1 MDVEEIAADLE
12 AVVRQADVETPA
24 AEVHGM
30 LTGLLCAQSGL
41 GRDAWLQMLK
51 REVEGGAAL
60 AEQGGDLLAALYEE
74 TVRQLSSSDLDFEP
88 LLADEEAELDERVH
102 ALGRWCQGYLWGL
115 GLGGV
120 GSDSELPAD
129 TREAL
134 NDLAE
139 VSRAGDYAVEEGEAD
154 EAALT
159 ELVEFLRTVVLM
171 VQEEL
176 NPTKAPPRQDETLH

>member
-1 MDVEEIAADLE
+1 MEFDEIAADLE
-12 AVVRQADVETPA
+12 ALIRQADVATSA
-24 AEVHGM
+24 AEVHGV

-41 GRDAWLQMLK
+41 GRDAWLQAVQ
-51 REVEGGAAL
+51 REVDGGAAL
-60 AEQGGDLLAALYEE
+60 AEQGGDLLTALYEE
-74 TVRQLSSSDLDFEP
+74 TVRQLASSDLEFEP
-88 LLADEEAELDERVH
+88 LLADEEAELDERVR
-102 ALGRWCQGYLWGL
+102 ALGQWCQGYLWGL

-120 GSDSELPAD
+120 GSDRDLPAD

-139 VSRAGDYAVEEGEAD
+139 VSRAGDYAVEEDETD
-154 EAALT
+154 EAALM
-159 ELVEFLRTVVLM
+159 ELVEFVRTVVLM